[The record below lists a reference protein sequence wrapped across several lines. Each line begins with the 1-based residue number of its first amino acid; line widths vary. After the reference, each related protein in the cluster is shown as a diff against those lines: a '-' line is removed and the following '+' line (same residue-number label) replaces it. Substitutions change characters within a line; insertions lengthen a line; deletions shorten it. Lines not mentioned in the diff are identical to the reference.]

1 MNALKGLLSKAQS
14 LADNA
19 VAPMRDHVQPSL
31 AQIQQQV
38 AAIGAN
44 AAPVDGFAFTTP
56 FSLCRCKNL
65 FFNIDLWRHALWI
78 SIFRAP
84 QGCRGHHAG

>member
-19 VAPMRDHVQPSL
+19 VAPMRDHVPPSL

-44 AAPVDGFAFTTP
+44 AAPVDGFAPISFTTP
-56 FSLCRCKNL
+56 FSAKPIRWN
-65 FFNIDLWRHALWI
+65 
-78 SIFRAP
+78 
-84 QGCRGHHAG
+84 